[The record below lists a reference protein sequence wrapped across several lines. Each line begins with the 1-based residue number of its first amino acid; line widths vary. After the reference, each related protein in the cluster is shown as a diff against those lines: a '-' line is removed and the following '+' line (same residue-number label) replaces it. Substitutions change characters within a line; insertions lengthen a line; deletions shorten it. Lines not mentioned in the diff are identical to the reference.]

1 MTRHSRNLARLNRD
15 DSRRPTTMQEM
26 QQLNARPNDADA
38 PSPVHAWDSVALLVT
53 RCSHTSGCRSLK
65 RATTVPRQAQSHF
78 AVCAGGVQAW
88 WSIASWRYNGATF
101 MEAISSSARDA
112 MSRPQQRDDAQVH
125 RRMPPLRRVM
135 QTDGGL

>member
-78 AVCAGGVQAW
+78 AVRAGGVQAW
-88 WSIASWRYNGATF
+88 WKYSIVALQWC
-101 MEAISSSARDA
+101 D
-112 MSRPQQRDDAQVH
+112 VH

-135 QTDGGL
+135 QRDGGL